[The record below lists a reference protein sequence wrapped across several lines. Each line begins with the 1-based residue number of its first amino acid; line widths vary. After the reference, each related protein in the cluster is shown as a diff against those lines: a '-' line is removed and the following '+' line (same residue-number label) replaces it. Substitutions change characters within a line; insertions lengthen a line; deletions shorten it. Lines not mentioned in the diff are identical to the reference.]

1 MTSTSSSPDT
11 EETVQALKEYASTL
25 ADQLRKYK
33 GAHQMLCAYYSV
45 DEEMDPIAAVKFIIG
60 MERDEHLGIINAM
73 AEGIHG
79 REEEKKIVLD
89 RE

>member
-45 DEEMDPIAAVKFIIG
+45 DEEMDPIKAVKFIIG
-60 MERDEHLGIINAM
+60 KERDERRCHRLGAAAAM
-73 AEGIHG
+73 QRHCAC
-79 REEEKKIVLD
+79 VAA
-89 RE
+89 